1 MFNKCSA
8 LPAPGI
14 TIPIPINVQQIF
26 VVTFEYPGAAR
37 GFMIMSCAARGVEK
51 VGQHWGKRFVGPQ
64 AANIAHCA
72 CIQRQRQ
79 NFLNLIWEAA

>member
-1 MFNKCSA
+1 MQA
-8 LPAPGI
+8 LGTKSYPSLECEAPNALQRQTLVDRDHVGI
-14 TIPIPINVQQIF
+14 MEHIQECGETRVAMGT
-26 VVTFEYPGAAR
+26 V
-37 GFMIMSCAARGVEK
+37 
-51 VGQHWGKRFVGPQ
+51 WGKRFVGPQ